1 MDKEIDYIEPQLK
14 IKEDYFD
21 VDTIP
26 ECGLIIEIGKT
37 YFRFAVKHKKQ
48 FVFLEDY
55 NYPENIASVT
65 FLKELFN
72 QHTYLSARF
81 WKSIKIITHSE
92 KKTFVPVYI
101 TVPEINQIWESLF
114 GKNEKKQLIKSSV
127 LNNGTLIYQSKKEIL
142 DFLEGFY
149 TNSLFEIVP
158 AEVVLMPLKEDQIV
172 YTDGIGFNFTFQGN
186 SYYHTEWQKIV
197 SLMPNKK
204 FKLIGEITKYA
215 KSYRKMEAANLD
227 ISLPSSLSNEATPL
241 FRDLPQHRYF
251 IIFSI

>member
-1 MDKEIDYIEPQLK
+1 LDKETEYIDPHLS
-14 IKEDYFD
+14 IKEEYFD
-21 VDTIP
+21 VDIIP
-26 ECGLIIEIGKT
+26 ESRLIIEIGKT
-37 YFRFAVKHKKQ
+37 YFRFALKHKKQ
-48 FVFLEDY
+48 FVCLEDY
-55 NYPENIASVT
+55 NYPENLACVS

-72 QHTYLSARF
+72 QHPFLSARF
-81 WKSIKIITHSE
+81 WKSIKIIIHSE

-101 TVPEINQIWESLF
+101 MVPETNQIWEALF
-114 GKNEKKQLIKSSV
+114 GENEKDYIIQSAV
-127 LNNGTLIYQSKKEIL
+127 LDNGTLIYQSKKEIL